1 MKRFILC
8 TLLLQTTFVLP
19 DSQTEPFSIP
29 FQNIAAFSAVL
40 AIPYAFSQIHAW
52 WNNYSL
58 NRLDDIALLREVQKR
73 LFVLQEPFHNV
84 TELLKK
90 YPLDSIDNY
99 FALKHEIHEC
109 VLQFQNASTYKY
121 STYVNNVETCIHNLK
136 QLQSAVQKRIEKI
149 DCTTTTLCDS
159 YAQVYSN
166 INTVLAMFSN
176 LHNYLKN
183 TSEYAQDSFN
193 SLNHVEDYSPA
204 YLVETL

>member
-40 AIPYAFSQIHAW
+40 FIPYALSQIHAW
-52 WNNYSL
+52 WDNHLL
-58 NRLDDIALLREVQKR
+58 NRLDDVALLGEVQKR

-84 TELLKK
+84 TELLQK

-99 FALKHEIHEC
+99 FALKYEIHQC
-109 VLQFQNASTYKY
+109 VVQFQDVSTYKY
-121 STYVNNVETCIHNLK
+121 LTYVNNVETCMHNLK
-136 QLQSAVQKRIEKI
+136 QLQSAVQRRIEKI
-149 DCTTTTLCDS
+149 DCATTTLCDS

-166 INTVLAMFSN
+166 INTVLATFSN

-183 TSEYAQDSFN
+183 THEYAQDSFN
-193 SLNHVEDYSPA
+193 SLNQVEDYSPT